1 MSSYRTIKWLCI
13 SLQKLKFELTWAL
26 MFICSVNGLIKLL
39 QLNMLK
45 CFYTIQNVVSITCS
59 SRASSAYFS
68 QLLGIVYPES
78 QSNVIKPTSKGMRR
92 TEK

>member
-1 MSSYRTIKWLCI
+1 
-13 SLQKLKFELTWAL
+13 

-39 QLNMLK
+39 QLNMLT

-92 TEK
+92 TETDFSVRRIPFEVDLITFDCDSG